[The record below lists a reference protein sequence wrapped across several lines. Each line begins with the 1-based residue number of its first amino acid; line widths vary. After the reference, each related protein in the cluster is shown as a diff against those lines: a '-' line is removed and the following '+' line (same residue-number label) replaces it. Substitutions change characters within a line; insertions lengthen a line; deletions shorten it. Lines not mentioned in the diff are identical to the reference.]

1 MARSVPVT
9 APAAPAAR
17 ARRPDRMQHVRDL
30 IESALDEDLSLERLA
45 AEAGIGTHAFSAA
58 FVKAHGLPPHRY
70 VVERRVERAKRLLR
84 ESDLPVAAI
93 AVQTGFSSQSH
104 LASVFK
110 RTVGLTPGEYQR
122 SGDR

>member
-1 MARSVPVT
+1 
-9 APAAPAAR
+9 
-17 ARRPDRMQHVRDL
+17 MQHVRDL

-45 AEAGIGTHAFSAA
+45 AEAGVGTHAFSAA

-70 VVERRVERAKRLLR
+70 VVERRIQRAKRLLR